1 MSQLSKIKAALSRV
15 ADPVIRERLLM
26 VQASYRKPF
35 RIVADEFGCAHG
47 KARYWRVRYDLH
59 GLIGLHTKPR
69 SGRPRRISEIES
81 MKLRKVV
88 RKHDP
93 KQGWTTKRVRQLI
106 WEETG
111 VKYCERQVIRISQWW
126 GLSQIKPRPMYAY
139 SKKEDR
145 EAFLK
150 KTSVT

>member
-1 MSQLSKIKAALSRV
+1 MSQLSKVKAALNRV
-15 ADPVIRERLLM
+15 SDPVIRERLLM

-35 RIVADEFGCAHG
+35 RTVADEFGCTHG
-47 KARYWRVRYDLH
+47 KARYWRVRYDEY
-59 GLIGLHTKPR
+59 GLRGLYTKPR
-69 SGRPRRISEIES
+69 SGRPRKISEKEL
-81 MKLRKVV
+81 MRLRKVV

-93 KQGWTTKRVRQLI
+93 KQGWTTKKVRQLI

-111 VKYCERQVIRISQWW
+111 VRYCERQVIRISQWW

-145 EAFLK
+145 EEFLK